1 MGVHFMGVPLTLE
14 AVVVAIAEASHH
26 MFLMLLFLIVM
37 SKCIND
43 VNDNEYDDYDG
54 DDDDDDDDDKD
65 VKWMM
70 MIMNLYDEVWW
81 YYLLHELHFCFNSW
95 WL

>member
-54 DDDDDDDDDKD
+54 DDDDDDDDKD

>member
-43 VNDNEYDDYDG
+43 VNDNEYYDSG
-54 DDDDDDDDDKD
+54 MM
-65 VKWMM
+65 VMMVMMMVMMM
-70 MIMNLYDEVWW
+70 MIMMMIKMLRE
-81 YYLLHELHFCFNSW
+81 C
-95 WL
+95 

>member
-54 DDDDDDDDDKD
+54 DDDDDDDDKD

-70 MIMNLYDEVWW
+70 MIMNLYDEV
-81 YYLLHELHFCFNSW
+81 LHELHFRFNPW